1 MVLSP
6 TLAPDMSSSSSKALA
21 KIVLSPATSIS
32 PPSGASSCMPSSQV
46 FQRGTA
52 LPPLRAIT
60 AMAASSSMAWMPPS
74 DAATAWAMAFA
85 TLVMV
90 RP

>member
-1 MVLSP
+1 
-6 TLAPDMSSSSSKALA
+6 
-21 KIVLSPATSIS
+21 
-32 PPSGASSCMPSSQV
+32 MPSSQV

-60 AMAASSSMAWMPPS
+60 AMAASSSMVWMPPS